1 MRFGL
6 ISEGPTDQATIE
18 NMLCGIF
25 DDEELYE
32 LITPL
37 QPGGSSDTT
46 QEGGWERVLN
56 YISNH
61 KFRQSFSTVENI
73 VIQIDTD
80 VATMKGFDVDL
91 RDDEGKTLKE
101 VASIFEKVKNRLIE
115 QIESGETGFYEK
127 VKDRIIF
134 AITVHSLEIWLF
146 KHHCKVTSNK
156 KVINSGENKLAT
168 ELIKDRKLAQFTTT
182 GKNKTILMLKTYDN
196 YDKLSR
202 KFYDSKTCAQSVDDL
217 CKVDESFQLFKN
229 QLV

>member
-1 MRFGL
+1 MKFGL
-6 ISEGPTDQATIE
+6 ICEGPTDQAAIE
-18 NMLCGIF
+18 NILCGIL

-37 QPGGSSDTT
+37 QPGGASDTNT
-46 QEGGWERVLN
+46 EGGWERVLA

-80 VATMKGFDVDL
+80 VANLKGFDVDL
-91 RDDEGKTLKE
+91 RDNNGVTLKD
-101 VASIFEKVKNRLIE
+101 VISIFEKVKLRLIE
-115 QIESGETGFYEK
+115 QIESGEAGFYNK

-146 KHHCKVTSNK
+146 KHHCKTKSNK
-156 KVINSGENKLAT
+156 KVINSGENKLVN
-168 ELIKDRKLAQFTTT
+168 ELVKDHNLVKFTTK
-182 GKNKTILMLKTYDN
+182 GPRKERLMIKNYDN
-196 YDKLSR
+196 YDQLSR
-202 KFYDSKTCAQSVDDL
+202 KFYDSKTCSQSVNELCLVDDG
-217 CKVDESFQLFKN
+217 FQLFKN